1 MRVPWTAR
9 RSNQSIL
16 KEISPG
22 IFLETGIEMNHN
34 QKKKKKRERTVFI
47 SDNVNMLRHFLKV
60 KTITKVKT
68 LMSDEVNKRNKDT
81 SKAKQI
87 SK

>member
-1 MRVPWTAR
+1 M
-9 RSNQSIL
+9 
-16 KEISPG
+16 
-22 IFLETGIEMNHN
+22 ETGIEMNHN

-87 SK
+87 SKWDNFLTLATV

>member
-1 MRVPWTAR
+1 M
-9 RSNQSIL
+9 
-16 KEISPG
+16 
-22 IFLETGIEMNHN
+22 ETGIEMNHN
-34 QKKKKKRERTVFI
+34 QKKKKKKRERTVFI

-87 SK
+87 SKWDNFLTLATV

>member
-1 MRVPWTAR
+1 
-9 RSNQSIL
+9 
-16 KEISPG
+16 
-22 IFLETGIEMNHN
+22 MNHN